1 VSNTTSK
8 ASKSTPSTT
17 TLADYVGAAEAFA
30 TLRGLAVAGGD
41 ATVEER
47 AAAIVALAAE
57 GGTVKANLSAED
69 EAHRAYLAARV
80 TAQETRADLAIAI
93 VLLSEEGLTNTAIAE
108 RFALPGGKTATATW
122 LAFGKWVL
130 ASMTVKGD
138 RAVRSGDA
146 TVRSAALSEGWNAI
160 LATKKAGGLNDK
172 SFIAVVNAAGTPA
185 ALRQKAE
192 QIKADKVAAKAPKE
206 PVPGVDTHEP
216 QTTGTTTVTAPEEPT
231 VTDEPVVPGTTDE
244 PAVTAPE
251 EPVDDSL
258 SLDADVLRTVKT
270 VTAGLAQIKASILL
284 SEQAT
289 REAVWAAT
297 AEWQALVD
305 GISEEILAIAES
317 VADEAASA

>member
-1 VSNTTSK
+1 MSTTTSK
-8 ASKSTPSTT
+8 SSATQSTT

-41 ATVEER
+41 ATVEQR
-47 AAAIVALAAE
+47 VAAIVALAAE

-130 ASMTVKGD
+130 ASMTVKGE

-172 SFIAVVNAAGTPA
+172 SFRAVVDAAGTPA
-185 ALRQKAE
+185 ALRQKAD
-192 QIKADKVAAKAPKE
+192 QIKAAKTAAKAPKE
-206 PVPGVDTHEP
+206 PVQGVDTPEP
-216 QTTGTTTVTAPEEPT
+216 GTTGTDTGATTAPEEP
-231 VTDEPVVPGTTDE
+231 VDEPVVPGTTE
-244 PAVTAPE
+244 TTPE
-251 EPVDDSL
+251 ESVDESL
-258 SLDADVLRTVKT
+258 SLDADLLRAVKT
-270 VTAGLAQIKASILL
+270 ATSALAQIRAGVRLDSVEKATLD
-284 SEQAT
+284 
-289 REAVWAAT
+289 AVWQAT

-305 GISEEILAIAES
+305 GISEEILALAE
-317 VADEAASA
+317 AEDAEAQSA